1 MGAVKHDRFDDATSW
16 LVDEVEGAVAPHLR
30 QEFADRVARE
40 PVLVARQG
48 IFTEQGR
55 TFAYELSFRSPAHH
69 PEQVSGWGPRQ
80 HERATAHVLSAAFGR
95 ANLERLA
102 RGRMLFVRCPRAY
115 LVGELPL
122 PERPDRLVIEL
133 NDSDSAD
140 ADVVAGIRRLRT
152 QGFRIVLPGFADRP
166 TQRELLPLA
175 DFVKIDVR
183 DLDVEGE
190 PMVRAAR
197 GRGARVVGEYVE
209 NPRDFR
215 HARDLGLTL
224 FQGNLLERAAIVDRS
239 VARPVHG

>member
-1 MGAVKHDRFDDATSW
+1 
-16 LVDEVEGAVAPHLR
+16 
-30 QEFADRVARE
+30 
-40 PVLVARQG
+40 
-48 IFTEQGR
+48 
-55 TFAYELSFRSPAHH
+55 
-69 PEQVSGWGPRQ
+69 
-80 HERATAHVLSAAFGR
+80 
-95 ANLERLA
+95 
-102 RGRMLFVRCPRAY
+102 MLFVRCPRAY

-122 PERPDRLVIEL
+122 PERPDRLVIEI

-140 ADVVAGIRRLRT
+140 ADVVAGIRRLRA

>member
-1 MGAVKHDRFDDATSW
+1 
-16 LVDEVEGAVAPHLR
+16 
-30 QEFADRVARE
+30 
-40 PVLVARQG
+40 
-48 IFTEQGR
+48 
-55 TFAYELSFRSPAHH
+55 
-69 PEQVSGWGPRQ
+69 
-80 HERATAHVLSAAFGR
+80 
-95 ANLERLA
+95 
-102 RGRMLFVRCPRAY
+102 MLFVRCPRAY

-122 PERPDRLVIEL
+122 PERPDRLVIEI

-140 ADVVAGIRRLRT
+140 ADVLAGIRRLRA
-152 QGFRIVLPGFADRP
+152 QGFRIVLPGFADRS

-197 GRGARVVGEYVE
+197 SRGARVVGEYVE